1 MNKFKSGLIKVGKF
15 LKKNVYYVLIIVAVA
30 AICTMVG
37 VTVSKNKSNVNNDV
51 PAVVTPENPS
61 DDNKE
66 PVNPVNPDNPED
78 KKPVVEQ
85 IVFVTPVTGGTVAA
99 SFSETELVFSKTLEQ
114 WSTHRA
120 VDFVAEEGSD
130 VLAVWDGVVTAIDND
145 PLYGYCVSIS
155 HGDGLVSRY
164 CGLSENVSVS
174 VSQTVKKGAKIGE
187 IGNTMI
193 IENADGAH
201 LHFETYKNG
210 KLINPAEYFVADE
223 K

>member
-37 VTVSKNKSNVNNDV
+37 VTVSRNKSNVNNDV
-51 PAVVTPENPS
+51 SAVVTPENPS

-66 PVNPVNPDNPED
+66 PVKPDNPED

>member
-66 PVNPVNPDNPED
+66 PVNPDNPED

-85 IVFVTPVTGGTVAA
+85 IVFVTPVTGGTVVA

>member
-1 MNKFKSGLIKVGKF
+1 MSDKRDYYEVLGRQKGASEAEIKRAYRQMA
-15 LKKNVYYVLIIVAVA
+15 KKYHPDL
-30 AICTMVG
+30 
-37 VTVSKNKSNVNNDV
+37 
-51 PAVVTPENPS
+51 
-61 DDNKE
+61 
-66 PVNPVNPDNPED
+66 NPDNPED

-155 HGDGLVSRY
+155 LGDGLVSRY

>member
-1 MNKFKSGLIKVGKF
+1 MNKLKSGLIKFGKF

-37 VTVSKNKSNVNNDV
+37 VTVSRNKSNVNNDV

-66 PVNPVNPDNPED
+66 PVKPDNPED

>member
-37 VTVSKNKSNVNNDV
+37 VTVSSKKSNVNNAV

-66 PVNPVNPDNPED
+66 PVKPDNHED

>member
-66 PVNPVNPDNPED
+66 PVNPDNPED

>member
-37 VTVSKNKSNVNNDV
+37 VTVSRNKSNVNNDV

-66 PVNPVNPDNPED
+66 PVKPDNPED

-155 HGDGLVSRY
+155 HGDGLRIIRERKRIGIAY
-164 CGLSENVSVS
+164 CE
-174 VSQTVKKGAKIGE
+174 KRCE
-187 IGNTMI
+187 DRGNRQYDDYRKRRRRTSALR
-193 IENADGAH
+193 N
-201 LHFETYKNG
+201 L
-210 KLINPAEYFVADE
+210 
-223 K
+223 

>member
-37 VTVSKNKSNVNNDV
+37 VTVSRNKSNVNNDV

-66 PVNPVNPDNPED
+66 PVKPDNHED

>member
-37 VTVSKNKSNVNNDV
+37 VTVSRNKSNVNNDV
-51 PAVVTPENPS
+51 SAVVTPENPS

-66 PVNPVNPDNPED
+66 PVKPDNPED

-210 KLINPAEYFVADE
+210 ELINPAEYFVADE

>member
-1 MNKFKSGLIKVGKF
+1 M
-15 LKKNVYYVLIIVAVA
+15 
-30 AICTMVG
+30 
-37 VTVSKNKSNVNNDV
+37 
-51 PAVVTPENPS
+51 
-61 DDNKE
+61 
-66 PVNPVNPDNPED
+66 
-78 KKPVVEQ
+78 
-85 IVFVTPVTGGTVAA
+85 
-99 SFSETELVFSKTLEQ
+99 
-114 WSTHRA
+114 
-120 VDFVAEEGSD
+120 
-130 VLAVWDGVVTAIDND
+130 LAVWDGVVTAIDND

>member
-66 PVNPVNPDNPED
+66 PVKPDNHED